1 MSTTIL
7 ELKDLLCGLP
17 PGNIPDEMRATII
30 GQLGNCWNEFSGSRE
45 TKMEAHKLSR
55 AEDLAWRPP
64 SLYFKVARHGGTEL
78 GSTREQIQHWQVNL
92 EEKIAYQATRG
103 FRQLIPMAQRLTNAK
118 LNTIA
123 MRVTEAIQAG
133 AAENSDIPL
142 DWITEAEFRIVPSS
156 LIPADGFKQTLVGRR
171 KRMKVILLRHIQA
184 IGWVPAAQRGRW
196 LKFRKCA
203 SS

>member
-17 PGNIPDEMRATII
+17 PGDIPDEMRATII
-30 GQLGNCWNEFSGSRE
+30 GQLENCWNEFSGSRE

-78 GSTREQIQHWQVNL
+78 GSTREQMQHWQVNL
-92 EEKIAYQATRG
+92 EEKIAHQATRG
-103 FRQLIPMAQRLTNAK
+103 FRQLIPMAQRLTNAE

-123 MRVTEAIQAG
+123 MRVTKVIQAG
-133 AAENSDIPL
+133 PEIKSDIRL
-142 DWITEAEFRIVPSS
+142 IWINEAEFRIMPSS
-156 LIPADGFKQTLVGRR
+156 LIPADGFRR
-171 KRMKVILLRHIQA
+171 QL
-184 IGWVPAAQRGRW
+184 
-196 LKFRKCA
+196 
-203 SS
+203 